1 MATEAREES
10 RAQMSKLELRR
21 HECEERVSEEEK
33 RRRAA
38 DVALASAEEVN
49 RELSKKVPC
58 FFLIQDFVSSVHDCL
73 YFKMNEI
80 NIF

>member
-49 RELSKKVPC
+49 RELSKKVLKLVSTFRQIQP
-58 FFLIQDFVSSVHDCL
+58 FLSTIHELF
-73 YFKMNEI
+73 
-80 NIF
+80 